1 MTKYKA
7 YVVSDLDGKFEGR
20 IEEKELFELSEGDV
34 DVRVQYSSLN
44 FKDALSNAGNKG
56 VTRSYPH
63 TPGIDAVGIVERS
76 NSKEF
81 NVGDTVLVTGY
92 DLGMNTNGGF
102 GERIC
107 VPDHW
112 LIQLPKGLKAI
123 EAMAWGTAGLTAA
136 LCVKAI
142 SEKVPKGKVLV
153 SGSTGG
159 VGSIAIML
167 LAKLG
172 YEVVALTRKAQL
184 SDQLKSLGASEVID
198 LQEFLGQPSKPILKP
213 IYHAAIDVAG
223 GETLATMLKQIDYQG
238 VVACCGLVDSPTF
251 ESSIF
256 PFILRGVTLRGIDS
270 VELPVSE
277 KESIWLNIAGDWSLP
292 SLLDH
297 CSVINK
303 EQLSEKL
310 KLILEGKAVGRYI
323 LEHDSEG

>member
-172 YEVVALTRKAQL
+172 YEVVALTRKPQL
-184 SDQLKSLGASEVID
+184 SDQLKSLGASEVIE
-198 LQEFLGQPSKPILKP
+198 LQEFLGQPSKP
-213 IYHAAIDVAG
+213 
-223 GETLATMLKQIDYQG
+223 ML
-238 VVACCGLVDSPTF
+238 
-251 ESSIF
+251 
-256 PFILRGVTLRGIDS
+256 
-270 VELPVSE
+270 
-277 KESIWLNIAGDWSLP
+277 
-292 SLLDH
+292 
-297 CSVINK
+297 
-303 EQLSEKL
+303 
-310 KLILEGKAVGRYI
+310 
-323 LEHDSEG
+323 

>member
-20 IEEKELFELSEGDV
+20 IEEKELFELSAGDV

-297 CSVINK
+297 CSVIN
-303 EQLSEKL
+303 EE
-310 KLILEGKAVGRYI
+310 
-323 LEHDSEG
+323 

>member
-7 YVVSDLDGKFEGR
+7 YVVSDVDGKFEGQ
-20 IEEKELFELSEGDV
+20 IEEKELFELSEGGV

-56 VTRSYPH
+56 VTRTYPH

-76 NSKEF
+76 NSEHF
-81 NVGDTVLVTGY
+81 NKGDAVLVTGY
-92 DLGMNTNGGF
+92 DLGMNTDGGF

-107 VPDHW
+107 VPDQW
-112 LIQLPKGLKAI
+112 LVRLPEGLKAI

-136 LCVKAI
+136 LCVKAVT
-142 SEKVPKGKVLV
+142 EKVPKGRVLV

-172 YEVVALTRKAQL
+172 YEVLALTRKTEF
-184 SDQLKSLGASEVID
+184 SDQLKSIGANEVLD
-198 LQEFLGQPSKPILKP
+198 LQEFLAQPSRPMLKP
-213 IYHAAIDVAG
+213 IYHAAVDVAG
-223 GETLATMLKQIDYQG
+223 GKTLETMLKQIDYQG
-238 VVACCGLVDSPTF
+238 VVACCGLVDSPSF

-277 KESIWLNIAGDWSLP
+277 KESTWLKIAGDWSLP
-292 SLLDH
+292 NLLDH

-303 EQLSEKL
+303 EQLSERL

-323 LEHDSEG
+323 LDHESEG